1 MHLLFKQ
8 YNFFF
13 SNLKGNPIINQ
24 STNLKVRQ
32 LMQVKIYKPSK
43 TSMQSGLAKTKKW
56 RLEYEKSSKKFIDPT
71 MGWVGTEDT
80 QGLVSID
87 FESKE
92 SAIKYAEGL
101 GLTYKVEEQ
110 KSRKHIIRKGG
121 YGENFSFKRKTA
133 WTH

>member
-1 MHLLFKQ
+1 
-8 YNFFF
+8 
-13 SNLKGNPIINQ
+13 
-24 STNLKVRQ
+24 
-32 LMQVKIYKPSK
+32 MQVKIYKPSK

-87 FESKE
+87 FDSKE

-110 KSRKHIIRKGG
+110 KNRKHIIRKGG
-121 YGENFSFKRKTA
+121 YGENFSFKRKLA

>member
-1 MHLLFKQ
+1 
-8 YNFFF
+8 
-13 SNLKGNPIINQ
+13 
-24 STNLKVRQ
+24 
-32 LMQVKIYKPSK
+32 MQVKIYKPSK

-56 RLEYEKSSKKFIDPT
+56 RLEYEKSLKKFIDPT

-110 KSRKHIIRKGG
+110 KNRKHIIRSGG